1 MSVKVSV
8 ELLSETYNIKTEL
21 AESELLAMRDLLN
34 SKMAII
40 QEKQPGLNYK
50 TIAVLSALEIAN
62 DYLALK
68 KEYDNLTQLLKEE
81 KLLFQL
87 GEKTIYE

>member
-1 MSVKVSV
+1 MSVQEMV

-81 KLLFQL
+81 KLLF
-87 GEKTIYE
+87 

>member
-1 MSVKVSV
+1 MSVKVSI

-21 AESELLAMRDLLN
+21 PESDLLAMREILN
-34 SKMAII
+34 GKMSII

-81 KLLFQL
+81 KLLF
-87 GEKTIYE
+87 

>member
-62 DYLALK
+62 DYLAWK

-81 KLLFQL
+81 KLLF
-87 GEKTIYE
+87 

>member
-21 AESELLAMRDLLN
+21 PETELLAMRDILN
-34 SKMAII
+34 EKMTII

-62 DYLALK
+62 DYITLK

-81 KLLFQL
+81 KLLF
-87 GEKTIYE
+87 

>member
-81 KLLFQL
+81 KLLFWL